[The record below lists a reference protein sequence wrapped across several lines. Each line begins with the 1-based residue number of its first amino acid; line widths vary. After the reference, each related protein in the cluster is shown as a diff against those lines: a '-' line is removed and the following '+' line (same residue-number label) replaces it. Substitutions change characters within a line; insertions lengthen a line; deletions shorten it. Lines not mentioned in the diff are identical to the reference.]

1 MIALGWITTG
11 VFGEVDAER
20 LASAPGVRSRGDTP
34 TATPTTDA
42 STPTT
47 TDSPN
52 TWPITWRWLAPI
64 ARSSAISRVRWA
76 TTIENVL

>member
-1 MIALGWITTG
+1 M
-11 VFGEVDAER
+11 
-20 LASAPGVRSRGDTP
+20 P
-34 TATPTTDA
+34 TATPTADA

-52 TWPITWRWLAPI
+52 TCPITWRWLAPI
-64 ARSSAISRVRWA
+64 ARSSAISRVRCA